1 MALAPPAGQCSLPR
15 HKHRLGMVE
24 EHDKE
29 LKVSTW
35 PPNSSDPDQIEHLW
49 DVHEQI

>member
-1 MALAPPAGQCSLPR
+1 MEIALPNDSGPRMGTILPATEQKLLRS
-15 HKHRLGMVE
+15 E

-35 PPNSSDPDQIEHLW
+35 PPYSPALN
-49 DVHEQI
+49 